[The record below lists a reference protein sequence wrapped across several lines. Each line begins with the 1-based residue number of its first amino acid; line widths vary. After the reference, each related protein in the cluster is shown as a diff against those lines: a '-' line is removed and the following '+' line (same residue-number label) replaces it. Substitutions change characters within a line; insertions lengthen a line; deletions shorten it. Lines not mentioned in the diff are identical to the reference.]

1 MKKNVLEEKYN
12 SEVVPKLMKKFGYD
26 NVMAV
31 PKITKISV
39 NVGLS
44 RAASNPSF
52 KEDVIRDLR
61 MITGQKPMLAKAR
74 KAIAGFKIREQQEVG
89 AFVTLRGKRMWDFV
103 NKLVNA
109 TIPRMKD
116 FQGIETRNFDG
127 QGNLSY
133 GIKEQLIF
141 PEIQTDDITTIFGLQ
156 VNITS
161 STNGRDEGI
170 ELFRLLGFPIQ
181 EK

>member
-1 MKKNVLEEKYN
+1 MKKNVLEEKYIK
-12 SEVVPKLMKKFGYD
+12 EVAPKLMEKFGYD
-26 NVMAV
+26 NVMAI
-31 PKITKISV
+31 PKITKVSI

-44 RAASNPSF
+44 KAANNQNF

-61 MITGQKPMLAKAR
+61 LITGQKPMLTKAR
-74 KAIAGFKIREQQEVG
+74 KAIAGFKIRENQEVG
-89 AFVTLRGKRMWDFV
+89 VNVTLRGKRMWDFV
-103 NKLVNA
+103 NKLINA

-116 FQGIETRNFDG
+116 FQGIKRENFDN
-127 QGNLSY
+127 QGNFNY

-141 PEIQTDDITTIFGLQ
+141 PEISTDDITTTFGLQ

-161 STNGRDEGI
+161 STSGRDEGI
-170 ELFRLLGFPIQ
+170 ELFKLLGFPIQ